1 MMKNNNVIII
11 PARGGT
17 SNVARQNL
25 RLVANKPLIYY
36 VIKNALKYTTNVYV
50 STDSDEIRD
59 VSSLYGAKVIQ
70 RPKNLTKDSTKLE
83 EIAFDVLTKINRN
96 RPFEKCLI
104 LNPKY
109 PLIKLSTIKNFFSTL
124 NEKIQTV
131 YGFEQIHHHQYKQIS
146 FYTNSFGKFINDISN
161 CVITEK
167 IVAFNC
173 KEFLQTR
180 KFSTKK
186 FGLKLT
192 ENEPLALNS
201 YHDFGVL
208 EKILKRRRILVRVDG
223 SDKIGLGH
231 VHNALTILNHFRN
244 DEILIVMNSRNKLGH
259 KKFQEHLY
267 QVNFFKNDL
276 QLFRIIKKFCPHM
289 IFNDILDTPVNY
301 IRKLKKEKIFVV
313 NFEDLGDGR
322 KYADLVFNP
331 IYHSSRNNVNEYFG
345 PSFACV
351 RDEFRMWEPATLKTS
366 PKNVVI
372 IFGGLDPTNKTYQVL
387 KFLELYNL
395 KNVSYSIIIGQD
407 YKERKKLL
415 HLISRMQKDNFRIK
429 LNENI
434 DFLSKIFHESDF
446 AITSNGRTV
455 FELGSLHVPMIV
467 IPVNKRET
475 KHTFIQK
482 NNVGYIV
489 QLHNELKT
497 HGFLKAFNKMLQY
510 NTRKKFQNNLKQI
523 NLLYGV
529 DRVVQKINTTYGI
542 NDNI

>member
-1 MMKNNNVIII
+1 MTKNNNVILI

-17 SNVARQNL
+17 SNIARQNL
-25 RLVANKPLIYY
+25 RLVADKPLIYY
-36 VIKNALKYTTNVYV
+36 VIKNALSYTNNVYV

-59 VSSLYGAKVIQ
+59 VSLLYGAKVIQ
-70 RPKNLTKDSTKLE
+70 RPKNLTRDSTKLE

-96 RPFEKCLI
+96 HTFEKCLI

-109 PLIKLSTIKNFFSTL
+109 PLIKPSTIKKLFSIL
-124 NEKIQTV
+124 NGKIQTV
-131 YGFEQIHHHQYKQIS
+131 YGFDQISHYQYKQIL
-146 FYTNSFGKFINDISN
+146 FYSNGFGKFTNELSN

-173 KEFLQTR
+173 KKFLRTR
-180 KFSTKK
+180 KFSTEK

-192 ENEPLALNS
+192 ENEPIALNS

-223 SDKIGLGH
+223 SSKIGLGH
-231 VHNALTILNHFRN
+231 VHNTLTILNHFRN
-244 DEILIVMNSRNKLGH
+244 DEILIVMNSQNKLGY

-267 QVNFFKNDL
+267 QVNFFKNDS
-276 QLFRIIKKFCPHM
+276 QLFEVIKKFQPHM
-289 IFNDILDTPVNY
+289 IFNDILDTSINY
-301 IRKLKKEKIFVV
+301 IKKLKKEKIFVV

-322 KYADLVFNP
+322 RYADLVFNP
-331 IYHSSRNNVNEYFG
+331 IYHSNKNNSNEYFG
-345 PSFACV
+345 PNFACV
-351 RDEFRMWEPATLKTS
+351 RDEFRIWEPTVLKTS

-372 IFGGLDPTNKTYQVL
+372 IFGGSDPTNKTYQVL
-387 KFLELYNL
+387 KLLEKYKL
-395 KNVSYSIIIGQD
+395 KNMKYSIIIGQD

-415 HLISRMQKDNFRIK
+415 DLISKMKKDNFLIE

-467 IPVNKRET
+467 IPVNEREKR
-475 KHTFIQK
+475 HTFVQK
-482 NNVGYIV
+482 SNVGYMI
-489 QLHNELKT
+489 QLHNVSET
-497 HGFLKAFNKMLQY
+497 HDFLKVFNKMLQY
-510 NTRKKFQNNLKQI
+510 NIRKKFQNNLKRI

-529 DRVVQKINTTYGI
+529 DRVVQKINTASGI
-542 NDNI
+542 NDNT

>member
-1 MMKNNNVIII
+1 MTKNNNVILI

-17 SNVARQNL
+17 SNIARQNL
-25 RLVANKPLIYY
+25 RLVADKPLIYY
-36 VIKNALKYTTNVYV
+36 VIKNALSYTNNVYV

-59 VSSLYGAKVIQ
+59 VSLLYGAKVIQ
-70 RPKNLTKDSTKLE
+70 RPKNLTSDSTKLE

-96 RPFEKCLI
+96 HTFEKCLI

-109 PLIKLSTIKNFFSTL
+109 PLIKPSTIKKLFSIL
-124 NEKIQTV
+124 NGKIQTV
-131 YGFEQIHHHQYKQIS
+131 YGFDQISHYQYKQIL
-146 FYTNSFGKFINDISN
+146 FYSNGFGKFTNELSN
-161 CVITEK
+161 CVTTEK

-173 KEFLQTR
+173 KKFLRTR
-180 KFSTKK
+180 KFSTEK

-192 ENEPLALNS
+192 ENEPIALNS

-223 SDKIGLGH
+223 SSKIGLGH
-231 VHNALTILNHFRN
+231 VHNTLTILNHFRN
-244 DEILIVMNSRNKLGH
+244 DEILIVMNSQNKLGY

-267 QVNFFKNDL
+267 QVNFFKNDS
-276 QLFRIIKKFCPHM
+276 QLFEVIKKFQPHM
-289 IFNDILDTPVNY
+289 IFNDILDTSINY
-301 IRKLKKEKIFVV
+301 IKKLKKEKIFVV

-331 IYHSSRNNVNEYFG
+331 IYHSNKNNSNEYFG
-345 PSFACV
+345 PNFACV
-351 RDEFRMWEPATLKTS
+351 RDEFRIWEPTVLKTS

-372 IFGGLDPTNKTYQVL
+372 IFGGSDPTNKTYQVL
-387 KFLELYNL
+387 KLLEKYKL
-395 KNVSYSIIIGQD
+395 KNMKYSIIIGQD

-415 HLISRMQKDNFRIK
+415 DLISKMKKDNFLIE

-467 IPVNKRET
+467 IPVNEREKR
-475 KHTFIQK
+475 HTFVQK
-482 NNVGYIV
+482 SNVGYMI
-489 QLHNELKT
+489 QLHNVSET
-497 HGFLKAFNKMLQY
+497 HDFLKVFNKMLQY
-510 NTRKKFQNNLKQI
+510 NIRKKFQNNLKRI

-529 DRVVQKINTTYGI
+529 DRVVQKINTASGI
-542 NDNI
+542 NDNT

>member
-1 MMKNNNVIII
+1 MTKNNNVILI

-25 RLVANKPLIYY
+25 RLVADKPLIYY
-36 VIKNALKYTTNVYV
+36 VIKNALSYTNNVYV

-59 VSSLYGAKVIQ
+59 VSLLYGAKVIQ
-70 RPKNLTKDSTKLE
+70 RPKNLTSDSTKLE
-83 EIAFDVLTKINRN
+83 EIAFDVLAKINRN
-96 RPFEKCLI
+96 HTFEKCLI

-109 PLIKLSTIKNFFSTL
+109 PLIKPSTIKKLFSIL
-124 NEKIQTV
+124 NGKIQTV
-131 YGFEQIHHHQYKQIS
+131 YGFDQISHYQYKQIL
-146 FYTNSFGKFINDISN
+146 FYSNGFGKFTNELSN

-173 KEFLQTR
+173 KKFLRTR
-180 KFSTKK
+180 KFSTEK

-192 ENEPLALNS
+192 ENEPIALNS

-223 SDKIGLGH
+223 SSKIGLGH
-231 VHNALTILNHFRN
+231 VHNTLTILNHFRN
-244 DEILIVMNSRNKLGH
+244 DEILIVMNSQNKLGY

-267 QVNFFKNDL
+267 QVNFFKNDS
-276 QLFRIIKKFCPHM
+276 QLFEVIKKFQPHM
-289 IFNDILDTPVNY
+289 IFNDILDTSINY
-301 IRKLKKEKIFVV
+301 IKKLKKEKIFVV

-322 KYADLVFNP
+322 RYADLVFNP
-331 IYHSSRNNVNEYFG
+331 IYHSNKNNSNEYFG
-345 PSFACV
+345 PNFACV
-351 RDEFRMWEPATLKTS
+351 RDEFRIWEPTVLKTS

-372 IFGGLDPTNKTYQVL
+372 IFGGSDPTNKTYQVL
-387 KFLELYNL
+387 KLLEKYKL
-395 KNVSYSIIIGQD
+395 KNMKYSIIIGQD

-415 HLISRMQKDNFRIK
+415 DLISKMKKDNFLIE

-467 IPVNKRET
+467 IPVNEREKR
-475 KHTFIQK
+475 HTFVQK
-482 NNVGYIV
+482 SNVGYMI
-489 QLHNELKT
+489 QLHNVSET
-497 HGFLKAFNKMLQY
+497 HDFLKVFNKMLQY
-510 NTRKKFQNNLKQI
+510 NIRKKFQNNLKRI
-523 NLLYGV
+523 NLLDGV
-529 DRVVQKINTTYGI
+529 DQVINKIMYEYEKNK
-542 NDNI
+542 NN

>member
-1 MMKNNNVIII
+1 MTKNNNVIII

-25 RLVANKPLIYY
+25 RLVADKPLIYY
-36 VIKNALKYTTNVYV
+36 VIKNALSYTNHVYV

-59 VSSLYGAKVIQ
+59 VSLLYGAKVIQ
-70 RPKNLTKDSTKLE
+70 RPKNLTSDSTKLE

-96 RPFEKCLI
+96 HTFEKCLI

-109 PLIKLSTIKNFFSTL
+109 PLIKLSTIKKLFSIL
-124 NEKIQTV
+124 NGKIQTV
-131 YGFEQIHHHQYKQIS
+131 YGFDQISYYQYKQIS
-146 FYTNSFGKFINDISN
+146 FYSNGFGKFTNDLSN

-173 KEFLQTR
+173 KKFLRTR
-180 KFSTKK
+180 KFSTEK

-192 ENEPLALNS
+192 ENEPIALNS

-223 SDKIGLGH
+223 SSKIGLGH
-231 VHNALTILNHFRN
+231 VHNILTILNHFRN
-244 DEILIVMNSRNKLGH
+244 DEILIVMNSQNKLGY

-267 QVNFFKNDL
+267 QVNFFKNDS
-276 QLFRIIKKFCPHM
+276 QLFEVIKKFRPHM
-289 IFNDILDTPVNY
+289 IFNDVLDTSINY
-301 IRKLKKEKIFVV
+301 IKKLKKEKIFVV

-322 KYADLVFNP
+322 RYADLVFNP
-331 IYHSSRNNVNEYFG
+331 IYHSNKNNSNEYFG
-345 PSFACV
+345 PNFACV
-351 RDEFRMWEPATLKTS
+351 RDEFRIWEPTVLKTS

-372 IFGGLDPTNKTYQVL
+372 IFGGSDPTNKTYQVL
-387 KFLELYNL
+387 KLLEKYKL
-395 KNVSYSIIIGQD
+395 KNMKYSIIIGRD

-415 HLISRMQKDNFRIK
+415 DLISKMKKDNFLIE

-467 IPVNKRET
+467 IPVNEREKR
-475 KHTFIQK
+475 HTFVQK
-482 NNVGYIV
+482 SNVGYMI
-489 QLHNELKT
+489 QLHNESET
-497 HGFLKAFNKMLQY
+497 HDFLKVFNKMLQY
-510 NTRKKFQNNLKQI
+510 NIRKKFQNNLKRV

-529 DRVVQKINTTYGI
+529 DRVVQKINTVSGI
-542 NDNI
+542 NDNT

>member
-1 MMKNNNVIII
+1 MTKNNNVIII

-25 RLVANKPLIYY
+25 RLVADKPLIYY
-36 VIKNALKYTTNVYV
+36 VIKNALSYTNNVYV

-59 VSSLYGAKVIQ
+59 VSLLYGAKVIQ
-70 RPKNLTKDSTKLE
+70 RPKNLTRDSTKLE
-83 EIAFDVLTKINRN
+83 EIAFDVLAKINRN
-96 RPFEKCLI
+96 HTFEKCLI

-109 PLIKLSTIKNFFSTL
+109 PLIKPSTIKKLFFIL
-124 NEKIQTV
+124 NGKIQTV
-131 YGFEQIHHHQYKQIS
+131 YGFDQISYYQYKQIS
-146 FYTNSFGKFINDISN
+146 FYSNGFGKFTNDLSN
-161 CVITEK
+161 CVVTEK

-173 KEFLQTR
+173 KKFLLTR
-180 KFSTKK
+180 KFSTEK

-192 ENEPLALNS
+192 ENEPIALNS

-223 SDKIGLGH
+223 SSKIGLGH
-231 VHNALTILNHFRN
+231 VHNILTILNHFRN
-244 DEILIVMNSRNKLGH
+244 DEILIVMNSQNKLGY

-267 QVNFFKNDL
+267 QVNFFKNNS
-276 QLFRIIKKFCPHM
+276 QLFEVIKKFQPHM
-289 IFNDILDTPVNY
+289 IFNDILDTSINY
-301 IRKLKKEKIFVV
+301 IKKLKKEKIFVV

-322 KYADLVFNP
+322 RYADLVFNP
-331 IYHSSRNNVNEYFG
+331 IYHSNKNNSNEYFG
-345 PSFACV
+345 PNFACV
-351 RDEFRMWEPATLKTS
+351 RDEFRIWEPTVLKTS

-372 IFGGLDPTNKTYQVL
+372 IFGGSDPTNKTYQVL
-387 KFLELYNL
+387 KLLEKYKL
-395 KNVSYSIIIGQD
+395 KNMKYSIIIGQD

-415 HLISRMQKDNFRIK
+415 DIISKMKKDNFLIE

-467 IPVNKRET
+467 IPVNEREKRH
-475 KHTFIQK
+475 KFVQK
-482 NNVGYIV
+482 SNVGYMI
-489 QLHNELKT
+489 QLRNESKT
-497 HGFLKAFNKMLQY
+497 HVFLKAFNKMLQY
-510 NTRKKFQNNLKQI
+510 NTRKKFQNNLKRV

-529 DRVVQKINTTYGI
+529 DRVVQKINSVSGI
-542 NDNI
+542 NDNT

>member
-1 MMKNNNVIII
+1 MTKNNNVILI

-17 SNVARQNL
+17 SNIARQNL
-25 RLVANKPLIYY
+25 RLVADKPLIYY
-36 VIKNALKYTTNVYV
+36 VIKNALSYTNNVYV

-59 VSSLYGAKVIQ
+59 VSLLYGAKVIQ
-70 RPKNLTKDSTKLE
+70 RPKNLTSDSTKLE
-83 EIAFDVLTKINRN
+83 EIAFDVLAKINRN
-96 RPFEKCLI
+96 HTFEKCLI

-109 PLIKLSTIKNFFSTL
+109 PLIKLSTIKKLFSIL
-124 NEKIQTV
+124 NGKIQTV
-131 YGFEQIHHHQYKQIS
+131 YGFDQISHYQYKQIS
-146 FYTNSFGKFINDISN
+146 FYSNGFGKFTNELSN

-173 KEFLQTR
+173 KKFLRTR
-180 KFSTKK
+180 KFSTEK

-192 ENEPLALNS
+192 ENEPIALNS

-223 SDKIGLGH
+223 SSKIGLGH
-231 VHNALTILNHFRN
+231 VHNTLTILNHFRN
-244 DEILIVMNSRNKLGH
+244 DEILIVMNSQNKLGY

-267 QVNFFKNDL
+267 QVNFFKNDS
-276 QLFRIIKKFCPHM
+276 QLFEVIKKFQPHM
-289 IFNDILDTPVNY
+289 IFNDILDTSINY
-301 IRKLKKEKIFVV
+301 IKKLKKEKIFVV

-322 KYADLVFNP
+322 RYADLVFNP
-331 IYHSSRNNVNEYFG
+331 IYHSNKNNSNEYFG
-345 PSFACV
+345 PNFACV
-351 RDEFRMWEPATLKTS
+351 RDEFRIWEPTVLKTS

-372 IFGGLDPTNKTYQVL
+372 IFGGSDPTNKTYQVL
-387 KFLELYNL
+387 KLLEKYKL
-395 KNVSYSIIIGQD
+395 KNMKYSIIIGQD

-415 HLISRMQKDNFRIK
+415 DLISKMKKDNFLIE

-467 IPVNKRET
+467 IPVNEREKR
-475 KHTFIQK
+475 HTFVQK
-482 NNVGYIV
+482 SNVGYMI
-489 QLHNELKT
+489 QLHNVSET
-497 HGFLKAFNKMLQY
+497 HDFLKVFNKMLQY
-510 NTRKKFQNNLKQI
+510 NIRKKFQNNLKRI

-529 DRVVQKINTTYGI
+529 DRVVQKINTASGI
-542 NDNI
+542 NDNT

>member
-1 MMKNNNVIII
+1 MTKNNNAIII

-25 RLVANKPLIYY
+25 RLVADKPLIYY
-36 VIKNALKYTTNVYV
+36 VIKNALSYTNNVYV

-59 VSSLYGAKVIQ
+59 VSLLYGAKVIQ
-70 RPKNLTKDSTKLE
+70 RPKNLTRDSTKLE
-83 EIAFDVLTKINRN
+83 EIAFDVLAKINRN
-96 RPFEKCLI
+96 HTFEKCLI

-109 PLIKLSTIKNFFSTL
+109 PLIKLSTIKKLFSIL
-124 NEKIQTV
+124 NGKIQTV
-131 YGFEQIHHHQYKQIS
+131 YGFDQISHYQYKQIS
-146 FYTNSFGKFINDISN
+146 FYSNGFGKFTNDLSN

-173 KEFLQTR
+173 KKFLRTR
-180 KFSTKK
+180 KFSTEK

-192 ENEPLALNS
+192 ENEPIALNS

-223 SDKIGLGH
+223 SSKIGLGH
-231 VHNALTILNHFRN
+231 VHNMLTILNHFRN
-244 DEILIVMNSRNKLGH
+244 DEILIVMNSQNKLGY

-267 QVNFFKNDL
+267 QVNFFKNDS
-276 QLFRIIKKFCPHM
+276 QLFEVIKKFQPHM
-289 IFNDILDTPVNY
+289 IFNDILDTSINY
-301 IRKLKKEKIFVV
+301 IKKLKKEKIFVV

-322 KYADLVFNP
+322 RYADLVFNP
-331 IYHSSRNNVNEYFG
+331 IYHSNKNNSNEYFG
-345 PSFACV
+345 PNFACV
-351 RDEFRMWEPATLKTS
+351 RDEFRIWEPTVLKTS
-366 PKNVVI
+366 PKNIVI
-372 IFGGLDPTNKTYQVL
+372 IFGGSDPTNKTYQVL
-387 KFLELYNL
+387 KLLEKYKL
-395 KNVSYSIIIGQD
+395 KNMKYSIIIGQD

-415 HLISRMQKDNFRIK
+415 DLTSKMKKDNFLIE

-467 IPVNKRET
+467 IPVNEREKR
-475 KHTFIQK
+475 HTFVQK
-482 NNVGYIV
+482 SNVGYMI
-489 QLHNELKT
+489 QLHNESET
-497 HGFLKAFNKMLQY
+497 HDFLKVFNKMLQY
-510 NTRKKFQNNLKQI
+510 NIRKKFQNNLKRV

-529 DRVVQKINTTYGI
+529 DRVVQKINTVSGI
-542 NDNI
+542 NDNT

>member
-1 MMKNNNVIII
+1 MMKNNNVILI

-25 RLVANKPLIYY
+25 RLVADKPLIYY
-36 VIKNALKYTTNVYV
+36 VIKNALSYTNNVYV

-59 VSSLYGAKVIQ
+59 VSLLYGAKVIQ
-70 RPKNLTKDSTKLE
+70 RPKNLTSDSTKLE
-83 EIAFDVLTKINRN
+83 EIAFDVLAKINRN
-96 RPFEKCLI
+96 HTFEKCLI

-109 PLIKLSTIKNFFSTL
+109 PLIKPSTIKKLFSIL
-124 NEKIQTV
+124 NGKIQTV
-131 YGFEQIHHHQYKQIS
+131 YGFDQISHYQYKQIL
-146 FYTNSFGKFINDISN
+146 FYSNGFGKFTNELSN

-173 KEFLQTR
+173 KKFLRTR
-180 KFSTKK
+180 KFSTEK

-192 ENEPLALNS
+192 ENEPIALNS

-223 SDKIGLGH
+223 SSKIGLGH
-231 VHNALTILNHFRN
+231 VHNTLTILNHFRN
-244 DEILIVMNSRNKLGH
+244 DEILIVMNSQNKLGY

-267 QVNFFKNDL
+267 QVNFFKNDS
-276 QLFRIIKKFCPHM
+276 QLFEVIKKFQPHM
-289 IFNDILDTPVNY
+289 IFNDILDTSINY
-301 IRKLKKEKIFVV
+301 IKKLKKEKIFVV

-331 IYHSSRNNVNEYFG
+331 IYHSNKNNSNEYFG
-345 PSFACV
+345 PNFACV
-351 RDEFRMWEPATLKTS
+351 RDEFRIWEPTVLKTS

-372 IFGGLDPTNKTYQVL
+372 IFGGSDPTNKTYQVL
-387 KFLELYNL
+387 KLLEKYKL
-395 KNVSYSIIIGQD
+395 KNMKYSIIIGQD

-415 HLISRMQKDNFRIK
+415 DLISKMKKDNFLIE

-467 IPVNKRET
+467 IPVNEREKR
-475 KHTFIQK
+475 HTFVQK
-482 NNVGYIV
+482 SNVGYMI
-489 QLHNELKT
+489 QLHNVSET
-497 HGFLKAFNKMLQY
+497 HDFLKVFNKMLQY
-510 NTRKKFQNNLKQI
+510 NIRKKFQNNLKRI

-529 DRVVQKINTTYGI
+529 DRVVQKINTASGI
-542 NDNI
+542 NDNT

>member
-1 MMKNNNVIII
+1 MTKNNNVILI

-17 SNVARQNL
+17 SNIARQNL
-25 RLVANKPLIYY
+25 RLVADKPLIYY
-36 VIKNALKYTTNVYV
+36 VIKNALSYTNNVYV

-59 VSSLYGAKVIQ
+59 VSLLYGAKVIQ
-70 RPKNLTKDSTKLE
+70 RPKNLTSDSTKLE
-83 EIAFDVLTKINRN
+83 EIAFDVLAKINRN
-96 RPFEKCLI
+96 HTFEKCLI

-109 PLIKLSTIKNFFSTL
+109 PLIKPSTIKKLFSIL
-124 NEKIQTV
+124 NGKIQTV
-131 YGFEQIHHHQYKQIS
+131 YGFDQISHYQYKQIS
-146 FYTNSFGKFINDISN
+146 FYSNGFGKFTNDLSN
-161 CVITEK
+161 CVITDK

-173 KEFLQTR
+173 KKFLRTR
-180 KFSTKK
+180 KFSTEK

-192 ENEPLALNS
+192 ENEPIALNS

-223 SDKIGLGH
+223 SSKIGLGH
-231 VHNALTILNHFRN
+231 VHNTLTILNHFRN
-244 DEILIVMNSRNKLGH
+244 DEILIVMNSQNKLGY

-267 QVNFFKNDL
+267 QVNFFKNDS
-276 QLFRIIKKFCPHM
+276 QLFEVIKKFQPHM
-289 IFNDILDTPVNY
+289 IFNDILDTSINY
-301 IRKLKKEKIFVV
+301 IKKLKKEKIFVV

-331 IYHSSRNNVNEYFG
+331 IYHSNKNNSNEYFG
-345 PSFACV
+345 PNFACV
-351 RDEFRMWEPATLKTS
+351 RDEFRIWEPTVLKTS

-372 IFGGLDPTNKTYQVL
+372 IFGGSDPTNKTYQVL
-387 KFLELYNL
+387 KLLEKYKL
-395 KNVSYSIIIGQD
+395 KNMKYSIIIGQD

-415 HLISRMQKDNFRIK
+415 DLISKMKKDNFLIE

-467 IPVNKRET
+467 IPVNEREKR
-475 KHTFIQK
+475 HTFVQK
-482 NNVGYIV
+482 SNVGYMI
-489 QLHNELKT
+489 QLHNVSET
-497 HGFLKAFNKMLQY
+497 HDFLKVFNKMLQY
-510 NTRKKFQNNLKQI
+510 NIRKKFQNNLKRI

-529 DRVVQKINTTYGI
+529 DRVVQKINTASGI
-542 NDNI
+542 NDNT

>member
-1 MMKNNNVIII
+1 MMKNNNVILI

-25 RLVANKPLIYY
+25 RLVADKPLIYY
-36 VIKNALKYTTNVYV
+36 VIKNALSYTNNVYV

-59 VSSLYGAKVIQ
+59 VSLLYGAKVIQ
-70 RPKNLTKDSTKLE
+70 RPKNLTSDSTKLE
-83 EIAFDVLTKINRN
+83 EIAFDVLAKINRN
-96 RPFEKCLI
+96 HTFEKCLI

-109 PLIKLSTIKNFFSTL
+109 PLIKPSTIKKLFSIL
-124 NEKIQTV
+124 NGKVQTV
-131 YGFEQIHHHQYKQIS
+131 YGFDQISHYQYKQIL
-146 FYTNSFGKFINDISN
+146 FYSNGFGKFTNELSN

-173 KEFLQTR
+173 KKFLRTR
-180 KFSTKK
+180 KFSTEK

-192 ENEPLALNS
+192 ENEPIALNS

-223 SDKIGLGH
+223 SSKIGLGH
-231 VHNALTILNHFRN
+231 VHNTLTILNHFRN
-244 DEILIVMNSRNKLGH
+244 DEILIVMNSQNKLGY

-267 QVNFFKNDL
+267 QVNFFKNDS
-276 QLFRIIKKFCPHM
+276 QLFEVIKKFQPHM
-289 IFNDILDTPVNY
+289 IFNDILDTSINY
-301 IRKLKKEKIFVV
+301 IKKLKKEKIFVV

-322 KYADLVFNP
+322 RYADLVFNP
-331 IYHSSRNNVNEYFG
+331 IYHSNKNNSNEYFG
-345 PSFACV
+345 PNFACV
-351 RDEFRMWEPATLKTS
+351 RDEFRIWEPTVLKTS

-372 IFGGLDPTNKTYQVL
+372 IFGGSDPTNKTYQVL
-387 KFLELYNL
+387 KLLEKYKL
-395 KNVSYSIIIGQD
+395 KNMKYSIIIGQD

-415 HLISRMQKDNFRIK
+415 DLISKMKKDNFLIE

-467 IPVNKRET
+467 IPVNEREKR
-475 KHTFIQK
+475 HTFVQK
-482 NNVGYIV
+482 SNVGYMI
-489 QLHNELKT
+489 QLHNVSET
-497 HGFLKAFNKMLQY
+497 HDFLKVFNKMLQY
-510 NTRKKFQNNLKQI
+510 NIRKKFQNNLKRI

-529 DRVVQKINTTYGI
+529 DRVVQKINTASGI
-542 NDNI
+542 NDNT

>member
-1 MMKNNNVIII
+1 MTKNNNVIII

-25 RLVANKPLIYY
+25 RLVADKPLIYY
-36 VIKNALKYTTNVYV
+36 VIKNALSYTNNVYV

-59 VSSLYGAKVIQ
+59 VSLLYGAKVIQ
-70 RPKNLTKDSTKLE
+70 RPKNLTRDSTKLE
-83 EIAFDVLTKINRN
+83 EIAFDVLAKINRN
-96 RPFEKCLI
+96 HTFEKCLI

-109 PLIKLSTIKNFFSTL
+109 PLIKPSTIKKLFSIL
-124 NEKIQTV
+124 NGKIQTV
-131 YGFEQIHHHQYKQIS
+131 YGFDQISYYQYKQIS
-146 FYTNSFGKFINDISN
+146 FYSNGFGKFTNDLSN

-173 KEFLQTR
+173 KKFLRTR
-180 KFSTKK
+180 KFSTEK

-192 ENEPLALNS
+192 ENEPIALNS

-223 SDKIGLGH
+223 SSKIGLGH
-231 VHNALTILNHFRN
+231 VHNILTILNHFRN
-244 DEILIVMNSRNKLGH
+244 DEILIVMNSQNKLGY

-267 QVNFFKNDL
+267 QVNFFKNDS
-276 QLFRIIKKFCPHM
+276 QLFEVIKKFQPHM
-289 IFNDILDTPVNY
+289 IFNDILDTSINY
-301 IRKLKKEKIFVV
+301 IKKLKKEKIFVV

-322 KYADLVFNP
+322 RYADLVFNP
-331 IYHSSRNNVNEYFG
+331 IYHSNKNNSNEYFG
-345 PSFACV
+345 PNFACV
-351 RDEFRMWEPATLKTS
+351 RDEFRIWEPTVLKTS

-372 IFGGLDPTNKTYQVL
+372 IFGGSDPTNKTYQVL
-387 KFLELYNL
+387 KLLEKYKL
-395 KNVSYSIIIGQD
+395 KNMKYSIIIGQD
-407 YKERKKLL
+407 YKERKKLSDI
-415 HLISRMQKDNFRIK
+415 ISKMKKDNFLIE

-467 IPVNKRET
+467 IPVNEREKR
-475 KHTFIQK
+475 HTFVQK
-482 NNVGYIV
+482 SNVGYMI
-489 QLHNELKT
+489 QLHNESET
-497 HGFLKAFNKMLQY
+497 HDFLKVFNKILQY
-510 NTRKKFQNNLKQI
+510 SIRKKFQNNLKRV

-529 DRVVQKINTTYGI
+529 DRVVQKINTVSGI
-542 NDNI
+542 NDNT

>member
-1 MMKNNNVIII
+1 MTKNNNVILI

-17 SNVARQNL
+17 SNIARQNL
-25 RLVANKPLIYY
+25 RLVADKPLIYY
-36 VIKNALKYTTNVYV
+36 VIKNALSYTNNVYV

-59 VSSLYGAKVIQ
+59 VSLLYGAKVIQ
-70 RPKNLTKDSTKLE
+70 RPKNLTSDSTKLE

-96 RPFEKCLI
+96 HTFEKCLI

-109 PLIKLSTIKNFFSTL
+109 PLIKPSTIKKLFSIL
-124 NEKIQTV
+124 NGKIQTV
-131 YGFEQIHHHQYKQIS
+131 YGFDQISHYQYKQIL
-146 FYTNSFGKFINDISN
+146 FYSNGFGKFTNELSN

-173 KEFLQTR
+173 KKFLRTR
-180 KFSTKK
+180 KFSTEK

-192 ENEPLALNS
+192 ENEPIALNS

-223 SDKIGLGH
+223 SSKIGLGH
-231 VHNALTILNHFRN
+231 VHNTLTILNHFRN
-244 DEILIVMNSRNKLGH
+244 DEILIVMNSQNKLGY

-267 QVNFFKNDL
+267 QVNFFKNDS
-276 QLFRIIKKFCPHM
+276 QLFEVIKKFQPHM
-289 IFNDILDTPVNY
+289 IFNDILDTSINY
-301 IRKLKKEKIFVV
+301 IKKLKKEKIFVV

-322 KYADLVFNP
+322 RYADLVFNP
-331 IYHSSRNNVNEYFG
+331 IYHSNKNNSNEYFG
-345 PSFACV
+345 PNFACV
-351 RDEFRMWEPATLKTS
+351 RDEFRIWEPTVLKTS

-372 IFGGLDPTNKTYQVL
+372 IFGGSDPTNKTYQVL
-387 KFLELYNL
+387 KLLEKYKL
-395 KNVSYSIIIGQD
+395 KNMKYSIIIGQD

-415 HLISRMQKDNFRIK
+415 DLISKMKKDNFLIE

-467 IPVNKRET
+467 IPVNEREKR
-475 KHTFIQK
+475 HTFVQK
-482 NNVGYIV
+482 SNVGYMI
-489 QLHNELKT
+489 QLHNVSET
-497 HGFLKAFNKMLQY
+497 HDFLKVFNKMLQY
-510 NTRKKFQNNLKQI
+510 NIRKKFQNNLKRI

-529 DRVVQKINTTYGI
+529 DRVVQKINTASGI
-542 NDNI
+542 NDNT

>member
-1 MMKNNNVIII
+1 MTKNNNVILI

-25 RLVANKPLIYY
+25 RLVADKPLIYY
-36 VIKNALKYTTNVYV
+36 VIKNALSYTNNVYV

-59 VSSLYGAKVIQ
+59 VSLLYGAKVIQ
-70 RPKNLTKDSTKLE
+70 RPKNLTSDSTKLE
-83 EIAFDVLTKINRN
+83 EIAFDVLAKINRN
-96 RPFEKCLI
+96 HTFEKCLI

-109 PLIKLSTIKNFFSTL
+109 PLIKPSTIKKLFSIL
-124 NEKIQTV
+124 NGKIQTV
-131 YGFEQIHHHQYKQIS
+131 YGFDQISHYQYKQIL
-146 FYTNSFGKFINDISN
+146 FYSNGFGKFTNELSN

-173 KEFLQTR
+173 KKFLRTR
-180 KFSTKK
+180 KFSTEK

-192 ENEPLALNS
+192 ENEPIALNS

-223 SDKIGLGH
+223 SSKIGLGH
-231 VHNALTILNHFRN
+231 VHNTLTILNHFRN
-244 DEILIVMNSRNKLGH
+244 DEILIVMNSQNKLGY

-267 QVNFFKNDL
+267 QVNFFKNDS
-276 QLFRIIKKFCPHM
+276 QLFEVIKKFQPHM
-289 IFNDILDTPVNY
+289 IFNDILDTSINY
-301 IRKLKKEKIFVV
+301 IKKLKKEKIFVV

-322 KYADLVFNP
+322 RYADLVFNP
-331 IYHSSRNNVNEYFG
+331 IYHSNKNNSNEYFG
-345 PSFACV
+345 PNFACV
-351 RDEFRMWEPATLKTS
+351 RDEFRIWEPTVLKTS

-372 IFGGLDPTNKTYQVL
+372 IFGGSDPTNKTYQVL
-387 KFLELYNL
+387 KLLEKYKL
-395 KNVSYSIIIGQD
+395 KNMKYSIIIGQD

-415 HLISRMQKDNFRIK
+415 DLISKMKKDNFLIE

-467 IPVNKRET
+467 IPVNEREKR
-475 KHTFIQK
+475 HTFVQK
-482 NNVGYIV
+482 SNVGYMI
-489 QLHNELKT
+489 QLHNVSET
-497 HGFLKAFNKMLQY
+497 HDFLKVFNKMLQY
-510 NTRKKFQNNLKQI
+510 NIRKKFQNNLKRI

-529 DRVVQKINTTYGI
+529 DRVVQKINTASGI
-542 NDNI
+542 NDNT